1 MYVAISMNVKHLS
14 DHFIRSVP
22 NDTEYQDRL
31 QKEMSWF
38 KNTIAEEYLLV
49 VANIC
54 KNVKDI
60 PHTIRGS
67 AGSSLIVYM
76 LGISDIDPIKWKIEP
91 ERFFHPKRKDLPD
104 IDLDFPDNRRDE
116 VFERIQKLYP
126 GRTARISN
134 HVTYKDKSAIRE
146 AVRRLGVKRKLDRGF
161 KLHEVVPGR
170 EVDAFEIAADLK
182 GQVRDLSL
190 HCGGVIVFNKEI
202 PEDLPV
208 HDKRNQ
214 LRIDKHETD
223 LMNYFK
229 IDILSNISLTQ
240 LSDCDSRPILDYP
253 PEDQKVSEL
262 LSQGKSLGIT
272 QAESPAFQKMLR
284 AVKPKN
290 VNDMIM
296 CMALIRP
303 ASAWRGH
310 RVNFMEEWN
319 KERDTEFLIFEDDAT
334 KVIQEI
340 SGLDGPEAD
349 ALRRAFAKKDA
360 ESTREFRDLIKDR
373 DDAKTLIDDLEAFK
387 SFSMCKSHS
396 VAYGHIAWALA
407 WHKVHNPK
415 KFWKSVLN
423 RTQPMWRP
431 WVHVEE
437 AKLAGWNVMPGKRPF
452 LEDGDNLYGSGF
464 VPQLFKSDKWW
475 ELKKYKMW
483 SGNSFPEGLF
493 RSDDGERVE
502 FNGLIGTY
510 RILKRKDGRAT
521 TFATIGTSPGCYLDL
536 IIDGA
541 IDLKNVQAISGNAEL
556 GIRFGSEFAKV
567 KEYRLI

>member
-1 MYVAISMNVKHLS
+1 MSTKHLP

-22 NDTEYQDRL
+22 GEPAYEERL
-31 QKEMSWF
+31 NKELSWF
-38 KNTIAEEYLLV
+38 RNTIAEEYLLI

-67 AGSSLIVYM
+67 AGSSLIVYL

-104 IDLDFPDNRRDE
+104 IDLDFPDDRRDE
-116 VFERIQKLYP
+116 VFERIQRLYP

-146 AVRRLGVKRKLDRGF
+146 AVRILGYRKRLKRGF
-161 KLHEVVPGR
+161 KIGEAVPGR
-170 EVDAFEIAADLK
+170 ETEAIEIAADLK
-182 GQVRDLSL
+182 GQVKDLSL
-190 HCGGVIVFNKEI
+190 HCGGVIVFDKQV
-202 PEDLPV
+202 PESLSII
-208 HDKRNQ
+208 DKKNQ
-214 LRIDKHETD
+214 LRIDKHETE
-223 LMNYFK
+223 LMDFFK

-240 LSDCDSRPILDYP
+240 LNDCDSRPILEYP

-262 LSQGKSLGIT
+262 LSQGNSLGIT

-284 AVKPKN
+284 AVKPKS

-319 KERDTEFLIFEDDAT
+319 KERDTDFLIFEDDAT

-340 SGLDGPEAD
+340 SGFSGPEAD
-349 ALRRAFAKKDA
+349 ALRRAFAKKDH
-360 ESTREFRDLIKDR
+360 ESTREFRELIANREDSQ
-373 DDAKTLIDDLEAFK
+373 TLIADLEAFK

-396 VAYGHIAWALA
+396 VAYGHVAWALA
-407 WHKVHNPK
+407 WNKVYNPR

-437 AKLAGWNVMPGKRPF
+437 AKKAGWNIIPGKRPF
-452 LEDGDNLYGSGF
+452 IEDGDSLYGQGF
-464 VPQLFKSDKWW
+464 TPQLFASDPWW

-483 SGNSFPEGLF
+483 SGNSFPKECG

-502 FNGLIGTY
+502 FFGIVGTH

-521 TFATIGTSPGCYLDL
+521 TFATIGTSQGNYLDL
-536 IIDGA
+536 ILDGA
-541 IDLKNVQAISGNAEL
+541 IDLKNTQAISGKADL
-556 GIRFGSEFAKV
+556 GIRFGSEFANV